1 MADNPRTF
9 RIRLTS
15 WRPFAGPEAL
25 EYSIEALLRFESA
38 SLKISVRWGDAEPA
52 AVDLILTAREFR
64 RAWQRLEAAGAL
76 TKKEY
81 RGQSVGTDLP
91 TTRIWLRWGRRGNT
105 FGGYGLSYV
114 DGYREIV
121 EIIEGLPGE
130 QLESLIQWSEDRLLR
145 RDS

>member
-1 MADNPRTF
+1 MVDNLRTF

-15 WRPFAGPEAL
+15 WCPFAGPAQL
-25 EYSIEALLRFESA
+25 VYSIEALLRFESA
-38 SLKISVRWGDAEPA
+38 SLNISVRWGDADPV
-52 AVDLILTAREFR
+52 AVDLILTATEFR
-64 RAWQRLEAAGAL
+64 QAWQRLEAAGAL
-76 TKKEY
+76 SMKEY

-121 EIIEGLPGE
+121 EIIERLPGE
-130 QLESLIQWSEDRLLR
+130 ELGRLIERSEKRFIR
-145 RDS
+145 RRR